1 MDETSQPEPP
11 VATPDVP
18 ARSRPQTPGAAFVS
32 AIVPGVGQ
40 FMLGETLRGFVFLAL
55 AVIWCLCYFAP
66 LRLPR
71 LYYGW
76 LALIFSGIALTIA
89 ASCQALRSRSEG
101 RGGPGNWIWLLGT
114 LPLALLGP
122 LVCQSVLLRAGG
134 FRAFSIPSASM
145 ERTIQEG
152 DLLMADMRSYRHH
165 EPADGEIILL
175 KSPETPGV
183 IVIKRLIAKGGD
195 TIASVHGAI
204 SLNGVALNESYVQH
218 TDDPTDELMNFG
230 PLTIPPHKLFV
241 MGDNRD
247 ISLDSRMPE
256 FGLVDESAILG
267 KPLYIINPA
276 HDRSGERL
284 H

>member
-1 MDETSQPEPP
+1 
-11 VATPDVP
+11 
-18 ARSRPQTPGAAFVS
+18 
-32 AIVPGVGQ
+32 
-40 FMLGETLRGFVFLAL
+40 
-55 AVIWCLCYFAP
+55 
-66 LRLPR
+66 
-71 LYYGW
+71 
-76 LALIFSGIALTIA
+76 
-89 ASCQALRSRSEG
+89 
-101 RGGPGNWIWLLGT
+101 
-114 LPLALLGP
+114 
-122 LVCQSVLLRAGG
+122 
-134 FRAFSIPSASM
+134 M

-152 DLLMADMRSYRHH
+152 DLLKADMRFYRHH
-165 EPADGEIILL
+165 EPADEEIILL

-183 IVIKRLIAKGGD
+183 ILIKRLIARGGD
-195 TIASVHGAI
+195 TITSVHGAV

-267 KPLYIINPA
+267 KPLYIITPA